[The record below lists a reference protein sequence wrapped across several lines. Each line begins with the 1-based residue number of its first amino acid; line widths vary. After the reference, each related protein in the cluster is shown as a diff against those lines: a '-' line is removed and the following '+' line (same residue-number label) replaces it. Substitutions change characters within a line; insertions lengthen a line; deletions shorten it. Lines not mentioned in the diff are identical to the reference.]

1 MDPPNCV
8 QNGSKSSDRESSFV
22 ERFILSL
29 RTFRCSKHW
38 KLMSEN
44 EAKQVSM
51 HGNVITAASA
61 SFAEDK
67 VSASESNGCADTDRE
82 LS

>member
-1 MDPPNCV
+1 
-8 QNGSKSSDRESSFV
+8 
-22 ERFILSL
+22 
-29 RTFRCSKHW
+29 
-38 KLMSEN
+38 MSEN

-51 HGNVITAASA
+51 PPQLIGNVITAASA

>member
-1 MDPPNCV
+1 
-8 QNGSKSSDRESSFV
+8 
-22 ERFILSL
+22 
-29 RTFRCSKHW
+29 
-38 KLMSEN
+38 MSEN